1 MQGITIAVAQQK
13 GGAGKTTLAAHLA
26 VACSQLGLDV
36 AAIDIDPQGSLSHWH
51 KVREA
56 RDDDSLVPISFSSVS
71 GWRVSKEIDKQAK
84 SHDIVIIDSPP
95 HTQTEAR
102 EAIRHADLVVIPMQ
116 PSPLDLWATQATIE
130 MAKQEKKPI
139 KMVLNRVN
147 RMSKL
152 SQTIAQDIPAMCQNR
167 FGNRVSYAGAMTSG
181 RGVTETDPSSIAS
194 QEVLALAEEI
204 LAYFGIEVVDE
215 DEYQERA

>member
-26 VACSQLGLDV
+26 VACSQFGLDV
-36 AAIDIDPQGSLSHWH
+36 AAIDIDPQGSLTHWH
-51 KVREA
+51 SVREKQNDA
-56 RDDDSLVPISFSSVS
+56 SLTPMDFTSIS
-71 GWRVSKEIDKQAK
+71 GWRVGKEISKFAE

-116 PSPLDLWATQATIE
+116 PSPLDLWATQATIK
-130 MAKQEKKPI
+130 MAKEEKKPI

-147 RMSKL
+147 SMSKL
-152 SQTIAQDIPAMCQNR
+152 SQTIAEDIPAMCQNR
-167 FGNRVSYAGAMTSG
+167 FGNRVSYAGAMVSG
-181 RGVTETDPSSIAS
+181 RGVTETAPSSIAS
-194 QEVLALAEEI
+194 KEVLALAEEI

-215 DEYQERA
+215 EDYQEFA